1 MNFESNKGKI
11 LTVNG
16 LIDPEDLG
24 FTLPHEHFYVD
35 LRKNHPLPNDFTKEE
50 LDYCNAKLDLSNL
63 AYARAGYPLQD
74 NYVLSPKEE
83 DLIIQEVFE
92 FKKRGGKS
100 LIDPTSIGLGRNPL
114 AIKKISDLTGL
125 NIVLG
130 CSWYQKVFH
139 PENLDQK
146 NIEELT
152 DQILNEIN
160 CGIDNTGIK
169 PGIIGEIGV
178 NAKPLI
184 ENEIK
189 VIKASA
195 IASKVSGLSMLFH
208 GPPYEEH
215 NTVLDMVEDQG
226 VDPSRVIFGHCDR
239 LAEDIPKLISTLNRG
254 VYVEFDCLGNDGS
267 AKPWDMA
274 TIIVAKAIP
283 ELIDAG
289 YVNRI
294 LISQDICKKVHLKK
308 FGGTGYSF
316 ILEEFI
322 PFLQNIGISNS
333 DIIQITENNPK
344 DLLTII

>member
-16 LIDPEDLG
+16 LINPEDLG

-35 LRKNHPLPNDFTKEE
+35 LRKNHQLPEDLTKSE
-50 LDYCNAKLDLSNL
+50 LDYCNAKLNLSNL

-74 NYVLSPKEE
+74 NYILSPKEE
-83 DLIIQEVFE
+83 QTMIQEVLE
-92 FKKRGGKS
+92 FKRMGGKS
-100 LIDPTSIGLGRNPL
+100 LVDPTSIGLGRNPL

-152 DQILNEIN
+152 NQILNEIN

-189 VIKASA
+189 VIKASS
-195 IASKVSGLSMLFH
+195 IASKISGLSMLFH
-208 GPPYEEH
+208 GPPYEDH
-215 NTVLDMVEDQG
+215 NRVLDMVEEQG
-226 VDPSRVIFGHCDR
+226 VAPGRVVFGHCDR
-239 LAEDIPKLISTLNRG
+239 LAEDVSKLLSTLARG

-274 TIIVAKAIP
+274 TIIVAKVIP
-283 ELIDAG
+283 ELIKSG
-289 YVNRI
+289 YANRI

-322 PFLQNIGISNS
+322 PFLKNMGISNS
-333 DIIQITENNPK
+333 DIIQITENNPR

>member
-100 LIDPTSIGLGRNPL
+100 LVDPTSIGLGRNPL

-215 NTVLDMVEDQG
+215 NTVLDMVENQG

>member
-1 MNFESNKGKI
+1 MGFDSNVGKV

-16 LIDPEDLG
+16 LINPESLG
-24 FTLPHEHFYVD
+24 FILPHEHFYVD
-35 LRKNHPLPNDFTKEE
+35 LRKNHPLPPNITKKE
-50 LDYCNAKLDLSNL
+50 LDYCNIKLNLANL

-74 NYVLSPKEE
+74 NYLLSPEEE
-83 DLIIQEVFE
+83 DIIVKEVLE
-92 FKKRGGKS
+92 FKKAGGKT
-100 LIDPTSIGLGRNPL
+100 LVDPTSIGLGRNPV
-114 AIKKISDLTGL
+114 AVKRISDLTGL

-139 PENLDQK
+139 TEDLNKKTVQ
-146 NIEELT
+146 ELT
-152 DQILNEIN
+152 DQILKEIN
-160 CGIDNTGIK
+160 IGIDDTTIK
-169 PGIIGEIGV
+169 AGIIGEIGV
-178 NAKPLI
+178 DAKPLI

-215 NTVLDMVEDQG
+215 KRVLDMVESEG
-226 VDPSRVIFGHCDR
+226 VDSSRVVFGHCDR
-239 LAEDIPKLISTLNRG
+239 LAEDLPKLITTLERG
-254 VYVEFDCLGNDGS
+254 VYIEFDCLGNDGS

-274 TIIVAKAIP
+274 TILVAKVIP
-283 ELIDAG
+283 ELIRAG
-289 YVNRI
+289 YANRI

-308 FGGTGYSF
+308 YGGTGYSF

-322 PFLQNIGISNS
+322 PFLRNKGISNS
-333 DIIQITENNPK
+333 DIIQITEKNPR

>member
-100 LIDPTSIGLGRNPL
+100 LVDPTSIGLGRNPL
-114 AIKKISDLTGL
+114 AIKKISDFTGL

>member
-1 MNFESNKGKI
+1 MNFENNKGKI

-24 FTLPHEHFYVD
+24 MTLPHEHFYVD
-35 LRKNHPLPNDFTKEE
+35 LRKNHPLSSDLTKAE
-50 LDYCNAKLDLSNL
+50 LDYCNAKLNLSNL

-74 NYVLSPKEE
+74 NYILSQEEEGTIIKEVL
-83 DLIIQEVFE
+83 E
-92 FKKRGGKS
+92 FKRMGGKS
-100 LIDPTSIGLGRNPL
+100 LVDPTSIGLGRNPV
-114 AIKKISDLTGL
+114 AIKRISDLTGL
-125 NIVLG
+125 NIVIG
-130 CSWYQKVFH
+130 CSWYQKIFH
-139 PENLDQK
+139 PENLHEK
-146 NIEELT
+146 TVEELT
-152 DQILNEIN
+152 GQILNEIN
-160 CGIDNTGIK
+160 CGIDNTSIK

-195 IASKVSGLSMLFH
+195 IASKISGLSMLFH

-215 NTVLDMVEDQG
+215 NRVLDLVVEQG
-226 VDPSRVIFGHCDR
+226 VGPNRVIFGHCDR
-239 LAEDIPKLISTLNRG
+239 LAEDIPKLLTTLDLG

-267 AKPWDMA
+267 AKPWDMG
-274 TIIVAKAIP
+274 TILVAKAIP
-283 ELIDAG
+283 ELIKAG

-322 PFLQNIGISNS
+322 PFLLNMGISNS
-333 DIIQITENNPK
+333 DIIQITENNPR

>member
-100 LIDPTSIGLGRNPL
+100 LVDPTSIGLGRNPL

-160 CGIDNTGIK
+160 CGVDNTGIK